1 MMLEL
6 IGFAILLLSIFL
18 IFTNRPRHA
27 CFPPGPRSLPIIGH
41 LHLLGPLIHHSFRDI
56 SSRYG
61 PLIFLRL
68 GSAPCVVASSPELAK
83 EFLKIHDV
91 IFSSREMDSRA
102 IKLLTYNSSFAFA
115 PYGPLWKF
123 LKRLS
128 TFELLSSRALNHFQ
142 PVRKIELQQFLQNL
156 LTKSKISESVN
167 VTQELLNLSN
177 NIISQMMLS
186 IRCSGSDSQGED
198 AKTLAREVTQIF
210 GEFNVSDF
218 IWLCRNFDFQGSRK
232 KSEDVHTRFDAL
244 LDNII
249 TNRELERKQSG
260 GKVQARDLL
269 DMMLDTLEAQN
280 SEIEFTR
287 DHIKALVL
295 VRTYNLLPRATRDI
309 SLHFYKAFPK

>member
-1 MMLEL
+1 
-6 IGFAILLLSIFL
+6 
-18 IFTNRPRHA
+18 
-27 CFPPGPRSLPIIGH
+27 
-41 LHLLGPLIHHSFRDI
+41 
-56 SSRYG
+56 
-61 PLIFLRL
+61 
-68 GSAPCVVASSPELAK
+68 
-83 EFLKIHDV
+83 
-91 IFSSREMDSRA
+91 
-102 IKLLTYNSSFAFA
+102 
-115 PYGPLWKF
+115 
-123 LKRLS
+123 
-128 TFELLSSRALNHFQ
+128 
-142 PVRKIELQQFLQNL
+142 
-156 LTKSKISESVN
+156 
-167 VTQELLNLSN
+167 
-177 NIISQMMLS
+177 
-186 IRCSGSDSQGED
+186 
-198 AKTLAREVTQIF
+198 LAREVTQIF